1 MNKLI
6 ASVHKITTKEKFIH
20 WIEDLPYHTPLKRL
34 DNLLESVKDADYIV
48 WCDKSG
54 FNIW

>member
-1 MNKLI
+1 MLA

-48 WCDKSG
+48 WSDKSG